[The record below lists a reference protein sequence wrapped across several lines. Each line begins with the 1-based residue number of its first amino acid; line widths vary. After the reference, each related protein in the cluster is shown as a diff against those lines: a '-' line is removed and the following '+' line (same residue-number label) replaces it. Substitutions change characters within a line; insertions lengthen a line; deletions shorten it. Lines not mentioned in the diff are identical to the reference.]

1 MATHSS
7 ILAWRISLQR
17 SLAGYSPWGHKDL
30 DTTERLTLSLF
41 TVTLSK
47 LYILSG
53 QQFPLLQRED
63 GNNQLAGPLCRVNEK
78 SPAQ

>member
-7 ILAWRISLQR
+7 ILAWRTSLQR
-17 SLAGYSPWGHKDL
+17 SLAGYSPWVHEEL
-30 DTTERLTLSLF
+30 DTTESLTLLLF

-53 QQFPLLQRED
+53 QQFPLLQKED